1 MNMVPRRD
9 VVCENYLPVVALND
23 SGSAIVQVPSV
34 VKAQVGI
41 HFKEPKR
48 ELELSRLLYKLHLFR
63 LANLLGL
70 GLFSVMT
77 VRTIKSSPVAK
88 KTLVK
93 RAYRAASAIKSKSA
107 MAKKA
112 ARKSK

>member
-1 MNMVPRRD
+1 M

-23 SGSAIVQVPSV
+23 SGRYGIDVGAGTAISSS
-34 VKAQVGI
+34 G
-41 HFKEPKR
+41 
-48 ELELSRLLYKLHLFR
+48 LFR